1 MQLCFLEGCDQAINI
16 TVEKTIPTR
25 GQIGESS
32 CQLRLSFCSVDHA
45 ATFERLYPT
54 VTEQMAT
61 IARFAANHEARYLTV
76 AQLENAAASLFQ
88 VIDMNLGSQGVVIVA
103 REEFEALHRSQRM
116 LASTQRQ
123 LNQLRRGR
131 DNGSEKDSHGAS

>member
-1 MQLCFLEGCDQAINI
+1 MQLCFLEGCDQAITI
-16 TVEKTIPTR
+16 TVEKTIHTR

-61 IARFAANHEARYLTV
+61 VARFAANYEARHLTV

-88 VIDMNLGSQGVVIVA
+88 VIDMNLGDHGVVILA
-103 REEFEALHRSQRM
+103 RQEYEALHRSQRM

-123 LNQLRRGR
+123 LNQLRRGQ
-131 DNGSEKDSHGAS
+131 DNGVVRGIDAAS